1 MSGDGQPSAHRRYA
15 LALLAADEAY
25 DRNLQ
30 GEPVLFVSDLR
41 RGLLAVL
48 ALTPEALLRSG
59 DGVTEGE
66 ALAFLA
72 GQRAAL
78 DAAHTAL
85 AAQWQSH
92 RLRRRVPRATA
103 ADTVE
108 PGRLVVVDGDGAVA
122 IGQRGAGCAG
132 CAAGG
137 MSTIPLHPSSII
149 VARGPLVIP
158 GVTRDLSRFV
168 RSTRPFPAYK
178 PRKIAGGRWSVVGGR
193 WSVAGGR
200 WPVAG
205 QSAAGPGAVGP

>member
-25 DRNLQ
+25 DRNPQ
-30 GEPVLFVSDLR
+30 GEPVLFVSDFR

-48 ALTPEALLRSG
+48 ALTPEALLRAG

-85 AAQWQSH
+85 AAQWQPDM
-92 RLRRRVPRATA
+92 LRRRVPRTSV

-108 PGRLVVVDGDGAVA
+108 PGRLVVVDGDGAVVA
-122 IGQRGAGCAG
+122 EFDAAAWEVAHAWVHMRVAEPLTRRPVCIEDHRHRQTWQVDVDSCTHTVWMPGERTGGQRPCPLLMPAQR
-132 CAAGG
+132 AAGSAG
-137 MSTIPLHPSSII
+137 AIPL
-149 VARGPLVIP
+149 V
-158 GVTRDLSRFV
+158 
-168 RSTRPFPAYK
+168 
-178 PRKIAGGRWSVVGGR
+178 
-193 WSVAGGR
+193 
-200 WPVAG
+200 
-205 QSAAGPGAVGP
+205 SAQP